1 MLLTMS
7 FFIFYFSTIESTN
20 LSLTTNFIDLK
31 IIALNHL
38 IHFFDFKKPFYC
50 FLNLQFGF
58 ANFFLVYYLFHLP
71 QK

>member
-20 LSLTTNFIDLK
+20 LSLTTNFKDLK

>member
-20 LSLTTNFIDLK
+20 LSLTTNFKDLK
-31 IIALNHL
+31 IIPLNHL

-50 FLNLQFGF
+50 FLILQFGF

-71 QK
+71 KK